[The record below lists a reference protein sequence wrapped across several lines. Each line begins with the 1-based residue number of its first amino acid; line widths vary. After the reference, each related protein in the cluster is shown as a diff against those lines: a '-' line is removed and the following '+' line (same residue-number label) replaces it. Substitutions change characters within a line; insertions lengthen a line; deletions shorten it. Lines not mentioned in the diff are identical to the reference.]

1 MRGTLYIKV
10 VAGARKKDAP
20 IITGGLFF
28 GSFLFYKDK
37 TLLQLQY
44 IILNI
49 NTTHLNF
56 RIWFISAYIP
66 YASDHVKIL
75 GLNEVM
81 NTEDYK

>member
-1 MRGTLYIKV
+1 M
-10 VAGARKKDAP
+10 
-20 IITGGLFF
+20 
-28 GSFLFYKDK
+28 
-37 TLLQLQY
+37 LLPLQY

-66 YASDHVKIL
+66 YASDQVKIL